1 MTNTWHRDEL
11 IAAQFMLGP
20 DYVDYIWRE
29 RIKANPVKE
38 RPSQAWPYRRAAEV
52 IELASKRKKT

>member
-20 DYVDYIWRE
+20 DEYVNHIWRE
-29 RIKANPVKE
+29 RMKANTTVE
-38 RPSQAWPYRRAAEV
+38 HASLNWPFKRADNV
-52 IELASKRKKT
+52 VQISSKRKK